1 MVILKS
7 PREIERI
14 RRSNQ
19 MVAEILE
26 ILKEKVA
33 PGIDTLTLDKMSEE
47 LASKRKA
54 RPAFKEY
61 RGFPFSLCASVN
73 EQVVHGFP
81 NRRPLKEG
89 DILSMDFGIC
99 HDGYYGDAA
108 ITVPVG
114 KISENAQRLIRIT
127 KEALFFGI
135 EQAVPG
141 NRLSDI
147 SHAIQNHVEAAGFS
161 VVRKYVGHG
170 IGKNLHEDPQ
180 IPNYGKP
187 GMGIRLKPGMV
198 FAIEPMV
205 NSGGYEVETLEDGW
219 TAVTKDGTLSAHFEH
234 TIAIMENGPVILST
248 KDRGGRGPRRRVS
261 GTPTS
266 ELMPLT

>member
-14 RRSNQ
+14 RCSNQ

-26 ILKEKVA
+26 TLRRHVA
-33 PGIDTLTLDKMSEE
+33 PGVDTLTLDKMAEA
-47 LASKRKA
+47 LAVKRKA
-54 RPAFKEY
+54 KPAFKGY
-61 RGFPFSLCASVN
+61 RGFPYSLCASVN
-73 EQVVHGFP
+73 KQVVHGFP
-81 NRRPLKEG
+81 SRHSLNEG
-89 DILSMDFGIC
+89 DILSMDFGIY

-114 KISENAQRLIRIT
+114 EISEAAQRLLEATR
-127 KEALFFGI
+127 EALFLGI

-147 SHAIQNHVEAAGFS
+147 SHAIQRHVETAGFS
-161 VVRKYVGHG
+161 VVRKFVGHG
-170 IGKNLHEDPQ
+170 IGKDLHEDPQ

-187 GMGIRLKPGMV
+187 GVGIRLKPGMV

-205 NSGGYEVETLEDGW
+205 NMGEYDVETLEDGW
-219 TAVTKDGTLSAHFEH
+219 TTVTKDGSLSAHFEH
-234 TIAIMENGPVILST
+234 TIAIGEDGPTILSGT
-248 KDRGGRGPRRRVS
+248 GGIR
-261 GTPTS
+261 
-266 ELMPLT
+266 

>member
-7 PREIERI
+7 PREIDKI
-14 RRSNQ
+14 RSSNQ

-33 PGIDTLTLDKMSEE
+33 PGIDTLTLDRMSEE
-47 LASKRKA
+47 LATKRKA
-54 RPAFKEY
+54 TPAFKGY
-61 RGFPFSLCASVN
+61 RGYPFSLCASVN

-81 NRRPLKEG
+81 CKRPLKEG

-99 HDGYYGDAA
+99 YDGYYGDAA

-114 KISENAQRLIRIT
+114 KISKSAQHLMEIT
-127 KEALFFGI
+127 REALFLGI
-135 EQAVPG
+135 EQTEAG

-147 SHAIQNHVEAAGFS
+147 SHAIQKHVEGAGLS
-161 VVRKYVGHG
+161 VVRKFVGHG

-180 IPNYGKP
+180 IPNYGEP
-187 GMGIRLKPGMV
+187 GRGIRLKPGMV

-205 NSGGYEVETLEDGW
+205 NVGDWRTRVGDDHWVVFTGDGS
-219 TAVTKDGTLSAHFEH
+219 LSAHFEH
-234 TIAIMENGPVILST
+234 TIAITEAEPEV
-248 KDRGGRGPRRRVS
+248 
-261 GTPTS
+261 
-266 ELMPLT
+266 LTVE